1 MANKSVYLEE
11 VLLNSVLRG
20 VAFPAWTTGSHYVAL
35 LTAAP
40 TDAGGGTEVTGG
52 AYARVA
58 VARAA
63 GTWAAPAGTPR
74 ATSNVAAV
82 TFPSPT
88 ANWGTATHFALYDAV
103 TAGNLLGWALLG
115 TSRNILNGDSAPS
128 FAAGTLTWSED

>member
-20 VAFPAWTTGSHYVAL
+20 VAFPAWTTGSHFVAL

-40 TDAGGGTEVTGG
+40 TDTGGGTEVTGG
-52 AYARVA
+52 AYARAA
-58 VARAA
+58 VSRAA

-88 ANWGTATHFALYDAV
+88 ANWGTVTHFALYDAT
-103 TAGNLLGWALLG
+103 TAGNLLGWAPLG

-128 FAAGTLTWSED
+128 FAAGALTWSED

>member
-11 VLLNSVLRG
+11 VILNSVLRG

-40 TDAGGGTEVTGG
+40 TDTGGGTEVTGG

-58 VARAA
+58 VSRAT

-74 ATSNVAAV
+74 STSNVAAV

-88 ANWGTATHFALYDAV
+88 ANWGTVTHFALYDAI
-103 TAGNLLGWALLG
+103 TTGNLLGWAPLG

>member
-1 MANKSVYLEE
+1 MPAKSTYLETTI
-11 VLLNSVLRG
+11 LNSVLRG
-20 VAFPAWTTGSHYVAL
+20 VAFPSWTTGSHYVAL

-40 TDAGGGTEVTGG
+40 TDAGGGTEVSGG

-63 GTWAAPAGTPR
+63 GTWAAPSGTPG
-74 ATSNVAAV
+74 ATSNTAAV
-82 TFPSPT
+82 TFPNPT
-88 ANWGTATHFALYDAV
+88 ANWGTVTHFALYDAI
-103 TAGNLLGWALLG
+103 TTGNLLGWAALG